1 MKSKLILRLCA
12 VLFLLTSY
20 QGFGQF
26 NLAQPIPVDPNV
38 KVGTLPNG
46 LRYYI
51 RKNAKPEKKV
61 ELRLAINVG
70 SILEDKDQLGLAHFM
85 EHMNFNGSKNFPK
98 NELVDYLQKVG
109 VKFGADL
116 NAYTSFD
123 ETVYMLPI
131 PSTDPEVVEKGF
143 TVLEDWAFNNL
154 LDKTEIDKERG
165 VVLEESR
172 LSKDA
177 NARLMRQYF
186 PVMFEGSKY
195 AERLPIGKDSI
206 LQNFKYATL
215 ERYYKQWYRPNL
227 MAVIVVGD
235 LDPMEAEKK
244 IKAHFSKYK
253 NPANA
258 PVRPAII
265 PVKERTKTAAMVLT
279 DEELPNTMVQ
289 MINYMKPSKKI
300 KTWGDYR
307 SDIVDDLANSMVNQ
321 RLQELAQ
328 KENPPFL
335 YGFTGK
341 VPFIRGYDASM
352 SYAVVGGGTTQE
364 ALNALYAETE
374 RARQFGFLKSELER
388 AKASLMN
395 QAEKSFAEKD
405 KLQSGQI
412 VNNYV
417 QHFLAGQPI
426 VGTENHY
433 NFIKQILPTITLDE
447 VNAIAK
453 KAAGASSPF
462 VIVQGPA
469 SKKSELPSNEDL
481 LAQVQSATKQKVTAY
496 EEKEVADKLSTGDLA
511 AGKIT
516 AETKNEKLGTTNLVL
531 SNGVT
536 ITVKPTTLKNDEI
549 IMDAMRLGGWHKFPL
564 EDKANAE
571 SAAQAVQLMG
581 VGEMSPTDLQ
591 KFLSGKTISVTP
603 YLNNHEEGIEATS
616 SVKDFET
623 MLQLVNLYM
632 TNPRR
637 DDALVSAYIK
647 NIKGYLQFIKADPQ
661 TFYQDTVTQL
671 LYNGNPWMNQIPTA
685 EELDKVT
692 AEKAL
697 QIYNQVFGNAH
708 GMHFTFVGNVD
719 LAKAKPLFEKYLG
732 SLPAK
737 PMEPT
742 FKDNNIR
749 PVKGVINA
757 NIKKG
762 KEAQSMINVTWTGET
777 EYNAE
782 ENLALKA
789 MLDVLNIKV
798 IEKLREEMGG
808 IYGGG
813 FNGGIQKRPYVHYTI
828 QSTLPCGPENVD
840 KLTIALFDLIKDV
853 QEGKI
858 EQKDLDKVKET
869 LKKDYQTKI
878 QNNDF
883 WLTTLSNSYIN
894 GTNPEM
900 VLDYEKRVDALSLK
914 DLQNAAKKYLDMK
927 NYVRTVLY
935 PENANVPGGVQKTF

>member
-1 MKSKLILRLCA
+1 
-12 VLFLLTSY
+12 
-20 QGFGQF
+20 
-26 NLAQPIPVDPNV
+26 
-38 KVGTLPNG
+38 
-46 LRYYI
+46 
-51 RKNAKPEKKV
+51 
-61 ELRLAINVG
+61 
-70 SILEDKDQLGLAHFM
+70 
-85 EHMNFNGSKNFPK
+85 
-98 NELVDYLQKVG
+98 
-109 VKFGADL
+109 
-116 NAYTSFD
+116 
-123 ETVYMLPI
+123 
-131 PSTDPEVVEKGF
+131 
-143 TVLEDWAFNNL
+143 
-154 LDKTEIDKERG
+154 
-165 VVLEESR
+165 
-172 LSKDA
+172 
-177 NARLMRQYF
+177 
-186 PVMFEGSKY
+186 
-195 AERLPIGKDSI
+195 
-206 LQNFKYATL
+206 
-215 ERYYKQWYRPNL
+215 
-227 MAVIVVGD
+227 
-235 LDPMEAEKK
+235 
-244 IKAHFSKYK
+244 
-253 NPANA
+253 
-258 PVRPAII
+258 
-265 PVKERTKTAAMVLT
+265 
-279 DEELPNTMVQ
+279 
-289 MINYMKPSKKI
+289 
-300 KTWGDYR
+300 
-307 SDIVDDLANSMVNQ
+307 
-321 RLQELAQ
+321 
-328 KENPPFL
+328 
-335 YGFTGK
+335 
-341 VPFIRGYDASM
+341 
-352 SYAVVGGGTTQE
+352 
-364 ALNALYAETE
+364 
-374 RARQFGFLKSELER
+374 
-388 AKASLMN
+388 
-395 QAEKSFAEKD
+395 
-405 KLQSGQI
+405 
-412 VNNYV
+412 
-417 QHFLAGQPI
+417 
-426 VGTENHY
+426 
-433 NFIKQILPTITLDE
+433 
-447 VNAIAK
+447 
-453 KAAGASSPF
+453 
-462 VIVQGPA
+462 
-469 SKKSELPSNEDL
+469 
-481 LAQVQSATKQKVTAY
+481 
-496 EEKEVADKLSTGDLA
+496 
-511 AGKIT
+511 
-516 AETKNEKLGTTNLVL
+516 
-531 SNGVT
+531 
-536 ITVKPTTLKNDEI
+536 
-549 IMDAMRLGGWHKFPL
+549 
-564 EDKANAE
+564 
-571 SAAQAVQLMG
+571 
-581 VGEMSPTDLQ
+581 
-591 KFLSGKTISVTP
+591 
-603 YLNNHEEGIEATS
+603 
-616 SVKDFET
+616 
-623 MLQLVNLYM
+623 M

-789 MLDVLNIKV
+789 MLDVLNIRV